1 MAVAM
6 ERVTGTHV
14 VFGRAGGVW
23 ISHVAT
29 DPCLLGL
36 TLVCTFS
43 KPKVVTSMLGLIFP
57 CVKPFDRLLGLETH
71 GQSSVNPSF

>member
-1 MAVAM
+1 MAGPRKGGPGHMAVAM

-43 KPKVVTSMLGLIFP
+43 KPKV
-57 CVKPFDRLLGLETH
+57 CVR
-71 GQSSVNPSF
+71 